1 MQNFFR
7 WQHAQ
12 GGTLGPEGPAWPRVV
27 QDPKTGKWAAGP
39 SGAIQYALKHDP
51 RLAVGAEERGGV
63 LVPQPTQVLMEPG
76 DAVFVMHATPH
87 SGSHNSWT
95 EPRCNIYFRLVHER
109 RMAAHREK
117 HVSGRSDHMV
127 RGWDGEFLEAEDG
140 LPPEAVYESTIASL
154 LDHWSEWDGMAA
166 AVAEGKARMQ
176 AEAEP
181 AAEARL

>member
-63 LVPQPTQVLMEPG
+63 LVPQPTQVLMEPCCA
-76 DAVFVMHATPH
+76 D
-87 SGSHNSWT
+87 
-95 EPRCNIYFRLVHER
+95 
-109 RMAAHREK
+109 
-117 HVSGRSDHMV
+117 
-127 RGWDGEFLEAEDG
+127 
-140 LPPEAVYESTIASL
+140 
-154 LDHWSEWDGMAA
+154 
-166 AVAEGKARMQ
+166 VALQ
-176 AEAEP
+176 ALAGGT
-181 AAEARL
+181 RFGQINC